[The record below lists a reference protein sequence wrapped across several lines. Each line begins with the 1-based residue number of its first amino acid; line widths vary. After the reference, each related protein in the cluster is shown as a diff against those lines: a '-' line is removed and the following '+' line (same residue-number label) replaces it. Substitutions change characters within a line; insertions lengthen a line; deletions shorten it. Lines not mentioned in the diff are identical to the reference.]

1 MSKFLILLFSGPP
14 KQPGSPSV
22 YSNEPGLL
30 RLQWD
35 EKDHGNM
42 PVDVFYLQY
51 RIGITS
57 LLFFLLLL
65 LLCLNL
71 IVFSI

>member
-1 MSKFLILLFSGPP
+1 MSKSLILLFSGPP

-35 EKDHGNM
+35 ELDHGNM

-57 LLFFLLLL
+57 LFIFFI
-65 LLCLNL
+65 
-71 IVFSI
+71 IVVIIMFEFDSF

>member
-1 MSKFLILLFSGPP
+1 MLSFLGPP

-35 EKDHGNM
+35 ELDHGNM
-42 PVDVFYLQY
+42 PVDTFYLQY

-57 LLFFLLLL
+57 LLLLLFLLSFLLLL
-65 LLCLNL
+65 V
-71 IVFSI
+71 IFKFVSF

>member
-1 MSKFLILLFSGPP
+1 MFFLGPP

-35 EKDHGNM
+35 QPEHETM
-42 PVDVFYLQY
+42 PVDTFYLQY

-57 LLFFLLLL
+57 LLLLSFLLLL
-65 LLCLNL
+65 LLLLL
-71 IVFSI
+71 IIFESNRF